1 MNTIPSSIIKKT
13 LSAILLG
20 VSAVLLVTFAFIGL
34 ILIFFSGRILPGVS
48 LNGIALGGLNRAQ
61 AIQTVAASYSFTQTG
76 HILLQADDQNWMV
89 SPAQIGVYLDT
100 ETTVDQALQIGHR
113 HPVELLQSLLFGK
126 TTSPVFIFDQRVA
139 LQYLEQLAGIVN
151 QPVKEASLSIENAQV
166 VVSQGQVGRVLDLSG
181 SLQALS
187 QQIQKMQDGVV
198 ALSVTQVAPK
208 VLDVTQQGEQVKAIL
223 SQPFTL
229 SLPAALSSP
238 ATGPWV
244 IEPNVLAG
252 LLAFSESSN
261 EQTPTYTVEVSQPLM
276 TAYLQTLASQIDQDP
291 QNARFIFND
300 DTHQLDLKDHAVI
313 GRQLDLQNSVNAIN
327 QQLLNGSHSAE
338 LTVNSTQ
345 PQVSDTATGADLG
358 ITEQVGEYTTYFRGS
373 NAQRVQNITTAADRF
388 KGLLVAPG
396 ATVSMSDVLG
406 NISLD
411 NGYAEAAI
419 IVGDQTIQGVG
430 GGVCQV
436 STTLFRTV
444 FFSGYPIVERH
455 AHAYRVGYY
464 EQVNSSGAHNAQ
476 LAGLDATVFVPLV
489 DFKFKNDTPYWLL
502 METYVS
508 PSNYS
513 LTWKFYSTSDG
524 RQVTWDTTGPTDLVD
539 PPDAKYME
547 NPELPTGTVKQT
559 DWAVQGANVSV
570 DRTVTRNGE
579 VIDSDHFFTQYEP
592 WPDIY
597 EYGPGTENMPPASA
611 K

>member
-1 MNTIPSSIIKKT
+1 MNKTPSSIFKKA
-13 LSAILLG
+13 LSALLLG
-20 VSAVLLVTFAFIGL
+20 LGAVLAVAFAFIGL
-34 ILIFFSGRILPGVS
+34 ILILYSGRILPGVT
-48 LNGIALGGLNRAQ
+48 LNGIALGGLNRSQ
-61 AIQTVAASYSFTQTG
+61 AIQTVAASYSFPQTG
-76 HILLQADDQNWMV
+76 HILLQAGEQSWMV

-100 ETTVDQALQIGHR
+100 ETTVDQALQIGRR
-113 HPVELLQSLLFGK
+113 HPLELIQTALFGK
-126 TTSPVFIFDQRVA
+126 ATSPVFIYDQRVA
-139 LQYLEQLAGIVN
+139 LQYLEQLASLID

-166 VVSQGQVGRVLDLSG
+166 VVNQGQIGRVLDLSG
-181 SLQALS
+181 SLQALG
-187 QQIQKMQDGVV
+187 QQIRAMQDGVV
-198 ALSVTQVAPK
+198 QLAVTEVAPK

-229 SLPAALSSP
+229 NLPAAANTP
-238 ATGPWV
+238 TAGPWV
-244 IEPNVLAG
+244 IQPNVLAG
-252 LLAFSESSN
+252 LLAFSESKDG
-261 EQTPTYTVEVSQPLM
+261 QAPAYTVEVSQPLM
-276 TAYLQTLASQIDQDP
+276 TAYLQTLESQIDQEP

-300 DTHQLDLKDHAVI
+300 DTRQLDLKDHAVI
-313 GRQLDLQNSVNAIN
+313 GRQLDLTGSVSAIN
-327 QQLLNGSHSAE
+327 EQLLSGSHSAE
-338 LTVNSTQ
+338 LAITSTQ
-345 PQVSDTATGADLG
+345 PQVGDNATAADLG
-358 ITEQVGEYTTYFRGS
+358 ITELVGEYTTYFRGS
-373 NAQRVQNITTAADRF
+373 SAERVQNITTAADSF

-396 ATVSMSDVLG
+396 ATVSMADVLG
-406 NISLD
+406 NITLD

-444 FFSGYPIVERH
+444 FFSGYPILERH

-464 EQVNSSGAHNAQ
+464 EQVNSSGAHNSQ

-524 RQVTWDTTGPTDLVD
+524 RQVTWDTTGPTDPVD
-539 PPDAKYME
+539 PPDPKYVE
-547 NPELPTGTVKQT
+547 NPELPAGTVKQT
-559 DWAVQGANVSV
+559 DWAVQGADVSV

-579 VIDSDHFFTQYEP
+579 VIDSDHFVTQYEP

-611 K
+611 N